1 MMKTA
6 PYEYYHVFNRA
17 VSKQT
22 IFHDRADYLRFLFLV
37 LYFQSPE
44 KIQNISRAML
54 DFVQHPVLNIAAEII
69 NKRNVELI
77 SFCIMP
83 NHFHLLVKD
92 VGENSLSSYMQR
104 VLNAYSKYYNIRY
117 QKSGHVFQG
126 PYKIVH
132 VDSDEQLKYLSAYI
146 HRNPRELP
154 QWKDKYESYPWSSY
168 LDTIGN
174 NRWGDLV
181 VPKILLEDGASE
193 YQNFVR
199 TSPAKLGEF
208 EIV

>member
-1 MMKTA
+1 
-6 PYEYYHVFNRA
+6 
-17 VSKQT
+17 
-22 IFHDRADYLRFLFLV
+22 
-37 LYFQSPE
+37 
-44 KIQNISRAML
+44 ML

-199 TSPAKLGEF
+199 TSPTKLGEF